1 MDELIGLGSKMVRGA
16 PKVRVTSP
24 VLARYLDD
32 LRFAE
37 QARDLDRFYGRI
49 PPEPGPFDNI
59 NLPEPPDP
67 VAAERAVSAAP
78 QAWLENA
85 EMARRMQPQPAPPLT
100 DMLLNNDRRRELLA
114 NRLNRLT
121 PEQRA
126 RSLPSVGQQYQ
137 ADLAAARAAQI
148 KGAADART
156 AGALT
161 AAAGV
166 GAAAFAARVAQEREA
181 DRKAREA
188 LRDANLTKGVNSA
201 VRDIDI
207 NTDAEVYVPDGY
219 VGASA
224 EDVPDLFADDTY
236 LPGPAG
242 VDELALMDQMD
253 EDVAAVRPP
262 YPDRR
267 TFLRDYSASDP
278 MMRMRL
284 GGDKRN
290 LPVSAEEMAARSA
303 PLTVAGMERAGN
315 QAYRNF
321 RESQGLGFDS
331 LFADD
336 TWTYLDPDS
345 PDQAIANAPGPRIP
359 VGRNM
364 DMEDLPG
371 PQLRSVRA
379 LIQAGIPAGRAMD
392 IITRGASMSP
402 DEYRMVT
409 GGRR

>member
-1 MDELIGLGSKMVRGA
+1 MADYLSIPGKVVRSA

-37 QARDLDRFYGRI
+37 QARELDRFYGRI

-59 NLPEPPDP
+59 NLPEPHDP
-67 VAAERAVSAAP
+67 VAAERAVGAAP
-78 QAWLENA
+78 RTWLESA
-85 EMARRMQPQPAPPLT
+85 EMARSLEPQPAPPLT
-100 DMLLNNDRRRELLA
+100 DMLLDNERRRALLA
-114 NRLNRLT
+114 NRLDRLT

-126 RSLPSVGQQYQ
+126 RSLPAVSQQYD
-137 ADLAAARAAQI
+137 ADRAAARAAQI
-148 KGAADART
+148 KRDADART

-181 DRKAREA
+181 SRKAR
-188 LRDANLTKGVNSA
+188 DANAAMGVDSA
-201 VRDIDI
+201 VSDIGI
-207 NTDAEVYVPDGY
+207 NTDADVYVPDGY
-219 VGASA
+219 VGASVQ
-224 EDVPDLFADDTY
+224 DVPDLFADDTY
-236 LPGPAG
+236 LPQPAG
-242 VDELALMDQMD
+242 VDEIALMDQMD
-253 EDVAAVRPP
+253 EAVAAVRPP
-262 YPDRR
+262 NLDRR
-267 TFLRDYSASDP
+267 TVQRDYLASDP
-278 MMRMRL
+278 MMRMRVS
-284 GGDKRN
+284 GEKQN
-290 LPVSAEEMAARSA
+290 LPVSAKDMAARSA
-303 PLTVAGMERAGN
+303 PVTVPGMELAGN

-321 RESQGLGFDS
+321 RKSQGLSFDS

-336 TWTYLDPDS
+336 TQTYLEPDS
-345 PDQAIANAPGPRIP
+345 PDQAIAHAPGPGIQI
-359 VGRNM
+359 GRNT
-364 DMEDLPG
+364 DIEDLPG

-392 IITRGASMSP
+392 IITKGASMSP